1 MNKLEKITI
10 LDIFVKKSKKSD
22 LNQKNRFKSKKSDF
36 FDFFKKIMILIHPG
50 NLTQLHEGAS
60 IFPAQRAF

>member
-36 FDFFKKIMILIHPG
+36 FDFFKKIMILIHPD
-50 NLTQLHEGAS
+50 LCKYYS
-60 IFPAQRAF
+60 F